1 MLIDRTSFYVFF
13 LLLLFSCL
21 PLRSQ
26 DAYKGQI
33 QITRRSFSLVEGR
46 LQVQMVVDYEGL
58 RMPSEE
64 SVTLTPFLTT
74 GEYSLELP
82 SLLVNGSGKQ
92 RVYERDGVLAG
103 KRGNKATAFFASNT
117 SNTGAPSVVLVNDRK
132 SARRFTYRVS
142 VPFHDWMTRSTLSL
156 RTEECGCNGKE
167 AGIYED
173 RIASD
178 ILLPDVEVPGLE
190 KDVDVRCLSWVNF
203 LPAPSDSISREM
215 TAIGSSGITLN
226 RWFAL
231 ASDYAP
237 GSAEFNDLY
246 DLAAR
251 LFPDSPA
258 ANINAAAVALSKR
271 DTRKARHYL
280 SRFSTRP
287 EAFNDMGVLCML
299 EGNREKAELY
309 LEMAVAAGVNHASEV
324 LEELRSRRNLY

>member
-33 QITRRSFSLVEGR
+33 QITHRSFSLVEGR

-58 RMPSEE
+58 RIPSEE

-74 GEYSLELP
+74 GEYSLDLP

-92 RVYERDGVLAG
+92 RVYERDGVLA
-103 KRGNKATAFFASNT
+103 KRGNKVNS

-190 KDVDVRCLSWVNF
+190 KDVDVRCLQ
-203 LPAPSDSISREM
+203 R
-215 TAIGSSGITLN
+215 
-226 RWFAL
+226 
-231 ASDYAP
+231 
-237 GSAEFNDLY
+237 
-246 DLAAR
+246 
-251 LFPDSPA
+251 
-258 ANINAAAVALSKR
+258 
-271 DTRKARHYL
+271 
-280 SRFSTRP
+280 
-287 EAFNDMGVLCML
+287 
-299 EGNREKAELY
+299 
-309 LEMAVAAGVNHASEV
+309 
-324 LEELRSRRNLY
+324 